1 MRALL
6 PLLRPQVKV
15 ILGEHRE
22 ATGTLLS
29 IDGDDGIV
37 RKVLDNQLMI
47 LNLRF
52 LGCLGH

>member
-1 MRALL
+1 M